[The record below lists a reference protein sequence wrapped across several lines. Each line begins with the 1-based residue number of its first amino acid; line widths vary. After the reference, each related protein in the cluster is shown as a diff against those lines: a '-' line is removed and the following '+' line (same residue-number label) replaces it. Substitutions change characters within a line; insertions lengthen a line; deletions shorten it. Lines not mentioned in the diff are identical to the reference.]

1 MTPRALTTRALPFAI
16 AMILAVAC
24 GKAGNVK
31 YADRYGFLPE
41 NDAKTNSEA
50 LQSCLDGGGKIRVRK
65 PGVYQVSRTLLL
77 DADTDLAFAEGVVL
91 SKAAEPDGTQAR
103 HVFIN
108 RGAYSREYDENI
120 SISGLNLRCNGLDSR
135 SAADVT
141 DAQTAS
147 PAGTQASTGI
157 TQSTQPTAPKLDAPL
172 IVGLS
177 CQLAFFYVKNL
188 NINNFTLL
196 DLPPHD
202 FAIQICTFEN
212 ATVENVHIE
221 GMKDAVHFGPGRNF
235 TVRHGIFKTYDD
247 PIALNAHDYT
257 TSNPELGWI
266 ENGLIEDC
274 TDLDDPENGTTGFFA
289 RILAGGWR
297 DWEEGMDIQS
307 SGDAVVSNGRIYR
320 SNGPKVKVNYV
331 STVRPDHGE
340 GTLTYPDGITW
351 TMSQDKGICH
361 SCGVRN
367 VVFRDIRLQKKRHVA
382 LCLHF
387 DHDQYSRSYYPYAEI
402 PVQSNIVF
410 ENLSVENEIP
420 ALIQSRTPVDSII
433 LRNSRIGSSEIRLL
447 QAIDAPGMA
456 YDTTLVRLENVEC
469 DDPETIVRSPGRP
482 YKVVGHTK

>member
-24 GKAGNVK
+24 GKAVNVK

-50 LQSCLDGGGKIRVRK
+50 LQSCLDGGGTIRVRK

-77 DADTDLAFAEGVVL
+77 DANTDLAFAEGVVL

-141 DAQTAS
+141 TAQSAS
-147 PAGTQASTGI
+147 PAGTQAPTGT
-157 TQSTQPTAPKLDAPL
+157 TQNAQQPAPKLDAPL

-212 ATVENVHIE
+212 VTVENVHIE

-257 TSNPELGWI
+257 TSNS
-266 ENGLIEDC
+266 
-274 TDLDDPENGTTGFFA
+274 
-289 RILAGGWR
+289 GG
-297 DWEEGMDIQS
+297 
-307 SGDAVVSNGRIYR
+307 
-320 SNGPKVKVNYV
+320 
-331 STVRPDHGE
+331 
-340 GTLTYPDGITW
+340 
-351 TMSQDKGICH
+351 
-361 SCGVRN
+361 
-367 VVFRDIRLQKKRHVA
+367 
-382 LCLHF
+382 
-387 DHDQYSRSYYPYAEI
+387 
-402 PVQSNIVF
+402 
-410 ENLSVENEIP
+410 
-420 ALIQSRTPVDSII
+420 
-433 LRNSRIGSSEIRLL
+433 
-447 QAIDAPGMA
+447 
-456 YDTTLVRLENVEC
+456 
-469 DDPETIVRSPGRP
+469 
-482 YKVVGHTK
+482 